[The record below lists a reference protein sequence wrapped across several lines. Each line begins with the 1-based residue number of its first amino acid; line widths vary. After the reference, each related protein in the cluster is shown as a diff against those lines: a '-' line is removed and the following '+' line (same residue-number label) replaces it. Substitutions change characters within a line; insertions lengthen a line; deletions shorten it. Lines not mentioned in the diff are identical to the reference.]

1 MGGPGA
7 AGCKGCHL
15 RAGAQPLHWD
25 SIGPTSPRPAPRAP
39 CSGDRSTR
47 AAVKGTAMLKAQ
59 PRIIPPAGL
68 YCWLH
73 QEESSTIRQGLQEG
87 LSLQGHSLYRAERS
101 WLG

>member
-59 PRIIPPAGL
+59 PRIISSSRALLLAASGRIQHHQTGSPGRAQPPGP
-68 YCWLH
+68 
-73 QEESSTIRQGLQEG
+73 QSV
-87 LSLQGHSLYRAERS
+87 
-101 WLG
+101 